1 MSSITTS
8 HTNKSD
14 ISSVL
19 MSKYNPDIRMPS
31 RIGASCFVPTKY
43 RPIHSISGRIGSALP
58 HKVQNIQSRFQ
69 MTPSNEKHLKQLRR
83 HPSNPD
89 IITQS
94 LSIGIGV
101 TVSGAVCQL
110 DKGQDEFI
118 LGKTDKNFPY
128 SMTLDGH
135 GRKFFI
141 EWFRS
146 LTPETLDT
154 VASSDNPVRAL
165 EQLLKDSN
173 ISTAGRIYGSGACIS
188 IVIMDLDESKIKIYY
203 AGDVETH
210 VYKNGIKCFQTE
222 LHDASNAAEKE
233 RLVSENPDVLFNPS
247 TFTKSL
253 PRRDESSNARI
264 LFYPGEYINHTS
276 DRHNCLQMSRA
287 IGHAKAGM
295 DSLTGTNVGY
305 DEIEYNETDEL
316 HIFSFSDGCGDVF
329 APNENL
335 MLFTTPEDM
344 VSFANT
350 LWVSPIEGVHEAK
363 CRCSRCRNGTRKE
376 DENGE
381 LLYSFLHNA
390 GMAPDDIVATIM
402 HKKSH

>member
-1 MSSITTS
+1 MTT
-8 HTNKSD
+8 
-14 ISSVL
+14 
-19 MSKYNPDIRMPS
+19 
-31 RIGASCFVPTKY
+31 
-43 RPIHSISGRIGSALP
+43 
-58 HKVQNIQSRFQ
+58 
-69 MTPSNEKHLKQLRR
+69 SNEKQMKKLRR
-83 HPSNPD
+83 HPFNPD

-94 LSIGIGV
+94 LSIGVGV
-101 TVSGAVCQL
+101 TLSGAVRQL

-118 LGKTDKNFPY
+118 LGKTYKNFPY

-146 LTPETLDT
+146 LKPETLDT

-173 ISTAGRIYGSGACIS
+173 ISTTGHIYGSGACIS
-188 IVIMDLDESKIKIYY
+188 IVIMDLDESKVKIYY

-210 VYKNGIKCFQTE
+210 VYKNGINCFQTE
-222 LHDASNAAEKE
+222 LHNAENPSEKE

-247 TFTKSL
+247 TFMKSL
-253 PRRDESSNARI
+253 PRRDENSNLRI
-264 LFYPGEYINHTS
+264 LFYPGEYINHTL
-276 DRHNCLQMSRA
+276 DGHNRLQISRA
-287 IGHAKAGM
+287 IGHAEPGM
-295 DSLTGTNVGY
+295 YSITGTNVGY
-305 DEIEYNETDEL
+305 GEIEFNETDEL

-329 APNENL
+329 DPNENL

-350 LWVSPIEGVHEAK
+350 LWVSPIEGVHKAN
-363 CRCSRCRNGTRKE
+363 CHCSRCSNGTRKE

-390 GMAPDDIVATIM
+390 GMPPDDIVATIM
-402 HKKSH
+402 HKKIQ